1 MISCPF
7 VDSRSPPDVS
17 SLLTNPALRCSGG
30 QLQPPAI
37 PGPTPLMSRNLHFP
51 QLIFKRNHLHAHPCF
66 YFSLRKKIKR
76 RGFCMAFL
84 SIYSHWAASFILQD
98 LKTWSEQLFMLE
110 IWAIIPLS
118 THFKPLATYF
128 QAWSQIYI
136 HLVFK
141 DLRSRGVG

>member
-37 PGPTPLMSRNLHFP
+37 PGPTPLVSMNLHFP

-66 YFSLRKKIKR
+66 SFLLRKKIKR
-76 RGFCMAFL
+76 GEKRLLHDVSVHLFSL
-84 SIYSHWAASFILQD
+84 SSLFWTAGSENMVRATLHAGDMSYYTLIHTFQTLSHIFSSMITNLYPPRF
-98 LKTWSEQLFMLE
+98 
-110 IWAIIPLS
+110 
-118 THFKPLATYF
+118 
-128 QAWSQIYI
+128 
-136 HLVFK
+136 
-141 DLRSRGVG
+141 